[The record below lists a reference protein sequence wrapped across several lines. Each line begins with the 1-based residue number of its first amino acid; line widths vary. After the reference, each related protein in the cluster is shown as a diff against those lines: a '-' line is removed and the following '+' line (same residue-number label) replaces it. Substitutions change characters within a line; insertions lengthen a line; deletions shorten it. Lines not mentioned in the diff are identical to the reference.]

1 MGAKRVGR
9 VSLCGSALPAASSGK
24 RVCVTRNYFD
34 DVMINRQR
42 LLFAIATRR
51 QLDRWEPIVA
61 AHVRRLMGDRQLDDP
76 DIWAAEIEHH
86 FLLIAARNLLR
97 ALELP
102 PSTNVTVDQTLRAEL
117 IEGRDLHEHWTE
129 NLPIFNVRPRPAQP
143 PRRSG
148 RDFAARNPDAALTT
162 GSHGAAG
169 RAPGSFP
176 TSQPLVSTS
185 SSTRSRRR
193 SSRLVR
199 RSLGSCRPGF
209 RRRGFTSR
217 ASGGRSRSRLR
228 SRPGGITRL
237 PPATRHRHR
246 YGVHG
251 RAARSS
257 RSPSR

>member
-102 PSTNVTVDQTLRAEL
+102 PSTNVTVGRVRPSRRGARDVTSRRATRTRPLRLARMGQQDGRPGPSQRL
-117 IEGRDLHEHWTE
+117 SPWSPRAPRRGRDGG
-129 NLPIFNVRPRPAQP
+129 P
-143 PRRSG
+143 
-148 RDFAARNPDAALTT
+148 
-162 GSHGAAG
+162 HG
-169 RAPGSFP
+169 
-176 TSQPLVSTS
+176 
-185 SSTRSRRR
+185 
-193 SSRLVR
+193 
-199 RSLGSCRPGF
+199 
-209 RRRGFTSR
+209 
-217 ASGGRSRSRLR
+217 
-228 SRPGGITRL
+228 
-237 PPATRHRHR
+237 
-246 YGVHG
+246 
-251 RAARSS
+251 
-257 RSPSR
+257 